1 MLSEP
6 KTMTPQQTVHESDT
20 ESQLG
25 LKWEPHLFS
34 PAMVSPT
41 WTRDL
46 QFDGLRAVALRE
58 LAAEDVRNV
67 EVTYLAEGLFNRV
80 FRISD
85 VDHQT
90 QYVLRVALPVD
101 PNNKTSCEVATLEYL
116 AVKTSLPVPRVHAF
130 STSRSSDIGFE
141 YILED
146 FMPGVQ
152 LNKCW
157 NKLSFAQLSS
167 VTRQLATFQAQLFQH
182 RFPAVGGLRK
192 AANGDFVVGN
202 MADIQFFWYER
213 TKDHIHKG
221 SFDSTHSWLDTLLL
235 LKLNESR
242 RLYEEDNAEPES
254 APEDQ
259 SEPEV
264 DEEDE
269 ASDFEPV
276 LHNIEHLSQ
285 HLPKVLGEVGLTDS
299 DDVHTAGA
307 ILYHPDLS
315 THNILIDPKTAQ
327 ITGIID
333 WENVSAVPLW
343 AGCELP
349 ALLAPYAKLCHERP
363 DRNDYEDMD
372 LDTYVQKTKQD
383 GFDNEGKEPKF
394 WQRELEWQRT
404 QLRVIFLEEM
414 QKICPSWVEVYH
426 KSEALRDFYNV
437 CMLVD
442 NVWEAERVKE
452 WIDGLEAGERRSFV
466 KVRFEREAIHISDLV
481 GDVTEHEENVKEG
494 EEEDQDWTPAMLPG
508 LKGAVDGGDAIAVK
522 STEVTTQPSAQQ
534 LDLGVGIWRYTARL
548 LRDATNRLLQLVG
561 SWNLVDAAR

>member
-1 MLSEP
+1 MVRPRWTHDLLI
-6 KTMTPQQTVHESDT
+6 DD
-20 ESQLG
+20 
-25 LKWEPHLFS
+25 LK
-34 PAMVSPT
+34 
-41 WTRDL
+41 
-46 QFDGLRAVALRE
+46 AVALQA
-58 LAAEDVRNV
+58 LAGEGLENLKA
-67 EVTYLAEGLFNRV
+67 TFLAEGLFNRV
-80 FRISD
+80 YRVHTDQKKQS
-85 VDHQT
+85 
-90 QYVLRVALPVD
+90 VLRVSLPTN
-101 PNNKTSCEVATLEYL
+101 PHNKTACEVATLEYL
-116 AVKTSLPVPRVHAF
+116 KLKTSLPVPDVYK
-130 STSRSSDIGFE
+130 SDSSSSNPLGYE
-141 YILED
+141 YILEE
-146 FMPGVQ
+146 FVPGTQ
-152 LNKCW
+152 LSKFW
-157 NKLSFAQLSS
+157 NKLSFPQLSGII
-167 VTRQLATFQAQLFQH
+167 RQLATYQAQLFQH
-182 RFPAVGGLRK
+182 RFAAVGGLRK
-192 AANGDFVVGN
+192 AANGDFVVGS

-213 TKDHIHKG
+213 IKDQVYKG

-242 RLYEEDNAEPES
+242 RLYEEDKAEPES
-254 APEDQ
+254 AAEDQ

-285 HLPKVLGEVGLTDS
+285 HLPKVW
-299 DDVHTAGA
+299 AR
-307 ILYHPDLS
+307 
-315 THNILIDPKTAQ
+315 AQ

-333 WENVSAVPLW
+333 WENVSAVSLW

-363 DRNDYEDMD
+363 DRNDYEDVD

-442 NVWEAERVKE
+442 NVWEAERVKG
-452 WIDGLEAGERRSFV
+452 WIDGLEAGEKRSFV

-481 GDVTEHEENVKEG
+481 GDVTGHEENVKEG
-494 EEEDQDWTPAMLPG
+494 EKEDHDWTPAMLPE

-534 LDLGVGIWRYTARL
+534 LDLEVGIWRYLARL
-548 LRDATNRLLQLVG
+548 LRDQKNRLLQLFG
-561 SWNLVDAAR
+561 SWNLVDVAK